1 MSGMLKEQQGDWCDD
16 SGERRGQS
24 RRGYGQM
31 RLEQY
36 QAVWCGALQ
45 TTVRTLALTMR
56 Q

>member
-16 SGERRGQS
+16 SGERMGQS

-36 QAVWCGALQ
+36 QLCGVGPCRPL
-45 TTVRTLALTMR
+45 
-56 Q
+56 